1 MGDMELNLLSSK
13 IIKAAINVHKEL
25 GPGLLE
31 SVYQSC
37 MAIELSNMDLEC
49 QSEVPIPI
57 IYQGQK
63 VSDEGFRMDILVE
76 NTIVVEL
83 KSVSKIQDVHK
94 KQMLTDLKLA
104 QKPLGLLLNFNE
116 TLMRDGIFRI
126 INSQIAP
133 V

>member
-1 MGDMELNLLSSK
+1 MELNLLSSK

-116 TLMRDGIFRI
+116 TLMKDGIFRI